1 MVQVGH
7 VSWLEAG
14 DPPSRVSPVA
24 SWIVVPREAD
34 LLQWRGRAGFSPAS
48 VTTHLHDSVVG
59 AKLPENPW
67 PATRD
72 SAAQASRTS
81 PYFSIFL

>member
-24 SWIVVPREAD
+24 SWIVVPLEAD

-48 VTTHLHDSVVG
+48 VTTHLHDSVVNH
-59 AKLPENPW
+59 KLDENRPS
-67 PATRD
+67 ATLDVLR
-72 SAAQASRTS
+72 
-81 PYFSIFL
+81 PL